1 MFHLVTAANGAAAH
15 YTLEN
20 NDARH
25 ETAEEAVLADN
36 NTQAAWHGELVS
48 ELVSVGY

>member
-1 MFHLVTAANGAAAH
+1 MCYSGRYNAVFHLVTAADGAASH

-25 ETAEEAVLADN
+25 ETAEEAVLADR
-36 NTQAAWHGELVS
+36 NTQAAWHGE
-48 ELVSVGY
+48 

>member
-1 MFHLVTAANGAAAH
+1 MFHLVTAAKGAEAY

-25 ETAEEAVLADN
+25 ETAEEARVADD
-36 NTQAAWHGELVS
+36 NTQAAWHGER
-48 ELVSVGY
+48 